1 MPFLHF
7 DKIAGNEQSIL
18 IQPFKRQSWKK
29 EGGSFDPSPNP
40 RKDNAKQPPIRI
52 ESSIRI
58 AKAAARFAPEEWPA
72 KQKGGISIKGFQKRG
87 AITTRIEDVL
97 KQKPRHGYRRARLSS
112 PDNKAS
118 KGRCLSINRSCDP
131 RVRSREKVSGLFNLA
146 RQFFGQSL
154 DFSLPPLS
162 LFCTIKDF

>member
-1 MPFLHF
+1 MPVLHF

-18 IQPFKRQSWKK
+18 IKPFKRQSWKK

-87 AITTRIEDVL
+87 AITIRIEDVL
-97 KQKPRHGYRRARLSS
+97 KQKPRHGYRRARGVVFQSIDLATQESALAKKFPGFS
-112 PDNKAS
+112 IPQDSFSDNH
-118 KGRCLSINRSCDP
+118 
-131 RVRSREKVSGLFNLA
+131 
-146 RQFFGQSL
+146 
-154 DFSLPPLS
+154 
-162 LFCTIKDF
+162 